1 MDNQL
6 SENIPVVDWPLGNGP
21 WTTDEARHVA
31 SEVGEACRRCGYFF
45 LNHHGV
51 SADLIAATFDE
62 TRRFYSLS
70 IDQKRRF
77 NCSAE
82 SQFLGYRGLGAEK
95 SLMHTGGEA
104 CEQYRIGNIV
114 ETPEARSLAKFCH
127 EPFSQGTILFERL
140 VQVGRRLMSSCAIAL
155 GLSPTFF
162 DSFMEAP
169 MHRLGL
175 NLFAAGAGQALGNSV
190 SYAMTSHVDHAVLTI
205 LIQDEPG
212 LEVLDVDGRW
222 INVPLIPGAMLVFLC
237 DYMERW
243 TNGAYRAIPHRVRE
257 VSRNRMSLQYKHRPS
272 YATVVAPLRPFVDE
286 DHPARY
292 EAFDTGDQYTELL
305 QSLLTDRR

>member
-1 MDNQL
+1 MGNQL

-21 WTTDEARHVA
+21 WTTDEARRVA
-31 SEVGEACRRCGYFF
+31 SAVGDACRRCGYFF

-95 SLMHTGGEA
+95 SLRHSGGEA

-114 ETPEARSLAKFCH
+114 DKPETHAVAKLCH
-127 EPFSQGTILFERL
+127 EPFSQGTILFEQM
-140 VQVGRRLMSSCAIAL
+140 VDVGNRLMSSCAIAL
-155 GLSPTFF
+155 GLSQTFF
-162 DSFMEAP
+162 DPFMAAP

-175 NLFAAGAGQALGNSV
+175 NLFAAGAGQTLGNSV
-190 SYAMTSHVDHAVLTI
+190 NYAMTSHIDHAVLTI
-205 LIQDEPG
+205 LTQDEPG
-212 LEVLDVDGRW
+212 LEVLDAEGRW
-222 INVPLIPGAMLVFLC
+222 INVPLMPGALFVFLC

-243 TNGAYRAIPHRVRE
+243 TNGVYRAIPHRVRE
-257 VSRNRMSLQYKHRPS
+257 VSRNRFSLQYKHRPS

-286 DHPARY
+286 EHPPRY
-292 EAFDTGDQYTELL
+292 EAFDTGDQYTQLL
-305 QSLLTDRR
+305 QALLAERR

>member
-1 MDNQL
+1 MDTHL
-6 SENIPVVDWPLGNGP
+6 SENIPVVDWPLGDGP
-21 WTTDEARHVA
+21 WTIDETRHVA
-31 SEVGEACRRCGYFF
+31 SAVGEACRRYGYFF
-45 LNHHGV
+45 LNHHGIP
-51 SADLIAATFDE
+51 ADLIAATFDE

-70 IDQKRRF
+70 TDQKRRF

-95 SLMHTGGEA
+95 SLMHSGGEA

-114 ETPEARSLAKFCH
+114 QTPESQAVARFCH
-127 EPFSQGTILFERL
+127 EPFSQGTILFEEL
-140 VQVGRRLMSSCAIAL
+140 VKIGDRLMSTCAIAL
-155 GLSPTFF
+155 GLSRTFF
-162 DSFMEAP
+162 DPFMEAP

-175 NLFAAGAGQALGNSV
+175 NLFSAGAGQTLGNSV

-205 LIQDEPG
+205 LTQDEPG
-212 LEVLDVDGRW
+212 LEVMDVDGSW
-222 INVPLIPGAMLVFLC
+222 VNVPLMPGALFVFLC

-272 YATVVAPLRPFVDE
+272 YATVVQPLRPFVDE
-286 DHPARY
+286 AHPARY
-292 EAFDTGDQYTELL
+292 DAFDTGEQYTQLL
-305 QSLLTDRR
+305 QALLAERR